1 MLSLKWLATYLCLAG
16 IALTSYNI
24 YPMNIVLSAIGSA
37 MWAWAGWKQRDNPLL
52 IVEAV
57 AVFFYVSGLITWMTQ
72 HREYL
77 S

>member
-1 MLSLKWLATYLCLAG
+1 MLSLKWIAAYLCLAG
-16 IALTSYNI
+16 IALTSFNI
-24 YPMNIVLSAIGSA
+24 FPMNIILSGVGSA

>member
-1 MLSLKWLATYLCLAG
+1 MLLFKWFATCLCLAG

-24 YPMNIVLSAIGSA
+24 YPMNIVPSAVGSA

-57 AVFFYVSGLITWMTQ
+57 AVFFYASGFITWMM
-72 HREYL
+72 
-77 S
+77 

>member
-1 MLSLKWLATYLCLAG
+1 
-16 IALTSYNI
+16 
-24 YPMNIVLSAIGSA
+24 MNIILSGVGSA

>member
-1 MLSLKWLATYLCLAG
+1 MLLFKWVATCLCLIG

-24 YPMNIVLSAIGSA
+24 YPMNIVLSAGGSA

-57 AVFFYVSGLITWMTQ
+57 AVFFYASGFITWMM
-72 HREYL
+72 
-77 S
+77 

>member
-1 MLSLKWLATYLCLAG
+1 MLLFKWFATCLCLAG

-24 YPMNIVLSAIGSA
+24 YPMNIVLSGLGSA

-57 AVFFYVSGLITWMTQ
+57 AVFFYASGFITWMM
-72 HREYL
+72 
-77 S
+77 

>member
-1 MLSLKWLATYLCLAG
+1 MLGFKWLATYLCLAG

-24 YPMNIVLSAIGSA
+24 FPMNIVLSGVGSA

-57 AVFFYVSGLITWMTQ
+57 AVFFYVSGLLTWMF
-72 HREYL
+72 
-77 S
+77 

>member
-1 MLSLKWLATYLCLAG
+1 MIVLKWIATVLCLIG

-24 YPMNIVLSAIGSA
+24 YPMNIVLSGLGSA

-57 AVFFYVSGLITWMTQ
+57 AVFFYASGFITWMM
-72 HREYL
+72 
-77 S
+77 